1 LNGRDAV
8 SAPALH
14 TQNLPLLWLVGLA
27 QQSFHNRA
35 QHFALAHVMLIAV
48 VIKQPK
54 HPLVGSESDQSAK
67 PWVQSISPVNK

>member
-1 LNGRDAV
+1 
-8 SAPALH
+8 
-14 TQNLPLLWLVGLA
+14 LLSLVGLA
-27 QQSFHNRA
+27 QQSLDYCS